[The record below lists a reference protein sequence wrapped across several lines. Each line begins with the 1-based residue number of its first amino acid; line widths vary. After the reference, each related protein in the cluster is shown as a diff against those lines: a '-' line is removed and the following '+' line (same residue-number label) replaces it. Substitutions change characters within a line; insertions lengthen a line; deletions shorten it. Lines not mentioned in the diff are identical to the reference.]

1 MPNEVTDQV
10 ITALAQ
16 ETKEY
21 QKAKLQEWTIDIYR
35 WINKARIYIKTE
47 EDLLNKLS
55 KKTFASI
62 NEVSEMYKNLRLAK
76 QYINNQLILTE
87 GYTLLNTIGEKIR
100 GEEILYSITMSK
112 TGAALSAGSAATGGV
127 ITWRVPL
134 QEFLTL
140 LTFSSRRIM
149 LKKSSTLYKMAEKIM
164 SQNTNSDAFEKWSEE
179 KLASFAL
186 FNMQIR
192 RWSQWA
198 NVNEGNAL
206 EAFFRFCGKDL
217 SIRNVEY
224 SENSEYWR
232 SLYNVMYSTMKKPDK
247 FFVGGDIGNEQ
258 IKGLSASVTNLDT
271 LIQNLTEVLQILS
284 KTSNVDEVLSKRV
297 RKNFTQKFQE
307 QQNKTIEEVIEEL
320 TKFFSSQVSR

>member
-1 MPNEVTDQV
+1 
-10 ITALAQ
+10 
-16 ETKEY
+16 
-21 QKAKLQEWTIDIYR
+21 
-35 WINKARIYIKTE
+35 
-47 EDLLNKLS
+47 
-55 KKTFASI
+55 
-62 NEVSEMYKNLRLAK
+62 
-76 QYINNQLILTE
+76 
-87 GYTLLNTIGEKIR
+87 
-100 GEEILYSITMSK
+100 
-112 TGAALSAGSAATGGV
+112 
-127 ITWRVPL
+127 
-134 QEFLTL
+134 
-140 LTFSSRRIM
+140 
-149 LKKSSTLYKMAEKIM
+149 
-164 SQNTNSDAFEKWSEE
+164 
-179 KLASFAL
+179 
-186 FNMQIR
+186 MQIR

-217 SIRNVEY
+217 SVRNVEY